1 MLKVAILLPS
11 LARTGP
17 IFVAHKIVEN
27 LKHEVD
33 FTVFYLDKIEHLPF
47 DCKTVKIGF
56 FDKINFNEFDVVH
69 SHMMRPDLYLIYHKA
84 NLNTKTVTTFHQYI
98 FQNFKYTHNAFISF
112 IIKKIW
118 LFRISKINHI
128 VCLSKGMKDYYN
140 KKNIHPSISNIY
152 NGVNV
157 PTINHQINSDDLETI
172 QALKSKYIVLGSMA
186 KYDARKGLEQI
197 IKVLAINPKLAFVLI
212 GDGSE
217 KENLLALAKKLNVC
231 DRIFF
236 AGFRKHSTDYLP
248 LFDIYLIPS
257 RSEGVSLALL
267 EAVASKTPVVCSDI
281 ISFTELFE
289 NDELSFFE
297 LDNIN
302 SLNNAITFSL
312 ANKNQMVEKAFE
324 KYKNNFTET
333 LMAQNYLKLYHL
345 LVNKNTSN

>member
-27 LKHEVD
+27 LKDEVD

-47 DCKTVKIGF
+47 SCKTVKISF
-56 FDKINFNEFDVVH
+56 FEKINFKEFDVIH
-69 SHMMRPDLYLIYHKA
+69 SHMMRPDLYLIFHKA

-118 LFRISKINHI
+118 LFKISKINQI
-128 VCLSKGMKDYYN
+128 VCLSKGMKDYYH
-140 KKNIHPSISNIY
+140 KKNIHPSITNIY
-152 NGVNV
+152 NGVKI
-157 PTINHQINSDDLETI
+157 PSINENINSDDLHKI
-172 QALKSKYIVLGSMA
+172 QALKNKYIVLGSMA

-217 KENLLALAKKLNVC
+217 KENLLALAKKLNVS

-236 AGFRKHSTDYLP
+236 AGFRKNSTDYLP

-297 LDNIN
+297 LDNIT
-302 SLNNAITFSL
+302 SLNNAIAFSL
-312 ANKNQMVEKAFE
+312 TNRNQLVEKAFE

-333 LMAQNYLKLYHL
+333 LMARNYLKLYHQ

>member
-33 FTVFYLDKIEHLPF
+33 FTIFYLDKIEHLPF
-47 DCKTVKIGF
+47 ECKTVKISF
-56 FDKINFNEFDVVH
+56 FEKINFKEFDVIH
-69 SHMMRPDLYLIYHKA
+69 SHMMRPDLYLIYHQA
-84 NLNTKTVTTFHQYI
+84 SLYTKTVTTFHQYI

-118 LFRISKINHI
+118 LFRISKINQI
-128 VCLSKGMKDYYN
+128 VCLSKGMKDYYD
-140 KKNIHPSISNIY
+140 KKKIHPFITNIY
-152 NGVNV
+152 NGVNI
-157 PTINHQINSDDLETI
+157 PIINNEVDSDDLLKI

-197 IKVLAINPKLAFVLI
+197 IKVLAMNPKLAFVLI
-212 GDGSE
+212 GDGTE
-217 KENLLALAKKLNVC
+217 KENLLALANQLNVSE
-231 DRIFF
+231 RLFF

-248 LFDIYLIPS
+248 LFDIYLAPS

-289 NDELSFFE
+289 KDELAFFE
-297 LDNIN
+297 LDNIE
-302 SLNNAITFSL
+302 SLNNAIAYSL
-312 ANKNQMVEKAFE
+312 AKRNELVKKAFE
-324 KYKNNFTET
+324 KYTNNFTET
-333 LMAQNYLKLYHL
+333 FMAQNYLKLYIK

>member
-47 DCKTVKIGF
+47 NCKTVKIGF
-56 FDKINFNEFDVVH
+56 FEKINFKEFDVIH

-118 LFRISKINHI
+118 LFRISKINQI
-128 VCLSKGMKDYYN
+128 VCLSKGMKDYYD

-152 NGVNV
+152 NGVNI
-157 PTINHQINSDDLETI
+157 PTINNPINSDDLETI

-217 KENLLALAKKLNVC
+217 KENLLALAKKLNVS

-236 AGFRKHSTDYLP
+236 AGFRRNSTDYLP

-297 LDNIN
+297 LDNIT
-302 SLNNAITFSL
+302 SLNNAIAFSL
-312 ANKNQMVEKAFE
+312 TNRNQLVEKAFE

-333 LMAQNYLKLYHL
+333 LMAQNYLKLYHQ